1 MNTTF
6 LGLPAGLTATLV
18 VIIAIAV
25 LVAAA
30 EVFASIANTIV
41 SFRYIRYHFN
51 KNTAKMN
58 GEEAANYLLE
68 TLGMKD
74 SVKVEKANFFRALIF
89 GNCYSARKKTV
100 FLMRHI
106 MRRNSLV
113 AIATASRLVAL
124 AVQDKNGDEKF
135 KRKVRMEKVTW
146 FAPVGFIPLVLVGL
160 VVDLIMTNTVGIVTL
175 VSAVIGFL
183 YFLIAVIMLGLTI
196 PVDKK
201 ANADALVLLT
211 QTGVVSE
218 TEQKKVKKLFDSMI
232 LAEIANFILAVI
244 YLIKM
249 FFKILLAILKISSK
263 K

>member
-1 MNTTF
+1 MNTSF
-6 LGLPAGLTATLV
+6 IGLTAGLTISLV
-18 VIIAIAV
+18 VIIAIAIA
-25 LVAAA
+25 VAAA

-58 GEEAANYLLE
+58 GEETANYLLE

-74 SVKVEKANFFRALIF
+74 SVKVEKAGFFRSIIF
-89 GNCYSARKKTV
+89 GNSYSARKKTV
-100 FLMRHI
+100 FLRTHI
-106 MRRNSLV
+106 MRKNSLV

-135 KRKVRMEKVTW
+135 RRKTRMERFTW
-146 FAPVGFIPLVLVGL
+146 FAPVGFIPLVIVGL
-160 VVDLIMTNTVGIVTL
+160 VIDLILTNTVGISTL
-175 VSAVIGFL
+175 VFSIIGFL
-183 YFLIAVIMLGLTI
+183 YFLIAVIMYAFTI

-201 ANADALVLLT
+201 ANADALVLLA
-211 QTGVVSE
+211 QTGIISE
-218 TEQKKVKKLFDSMI
+218 AEQTKIKKLFDSMI
-232 LAEIANFILAVI
+232 LAEISNYILSTI

-249 FFKILLAILKISSK
+249 FFKILISIFKIKSK